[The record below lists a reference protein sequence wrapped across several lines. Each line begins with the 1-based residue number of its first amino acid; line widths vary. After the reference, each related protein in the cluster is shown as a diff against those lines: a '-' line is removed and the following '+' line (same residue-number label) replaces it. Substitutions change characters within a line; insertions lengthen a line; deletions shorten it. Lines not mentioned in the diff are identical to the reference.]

1 MIARVIIWAL
11 RRRRWHDPRKAR
23 PEGSQFRDQ
32 KSRGFVEK
40 LSRAQCRGGSSVLG
54 RDMFIV
60 NDCPLSGQAPE
71 ERHE

>member
-11 RRRRWHDPRKAR
+11 RRRRWHDPREAR

-40 LSRAQCRGGSSVLG
+40 LSRAMPWGIKRSWARHVYSKRLSSLRPSSGG
-54 RDMFIV
+54 
-60 NDCPLSGQAPE
+60 AT
-71 ERHE
+71 